1 MRRDPDTGPAG
12 LPGVDGPAPLV
23 GPVGLPTGVPA
34 PDFTLP
40 SAVGPIVSLSALLVD
55 GPVLLVF
62 FPFAFSSVCTVE
74 LDEIRDTVDQFDGVQ
89 LVAISVDPKFTLR
102 MFAQWRGYPIHLLS
116 DFWPHGAVASAY
128 QVFDER
134 GGMSVRGTF
143 LIDRTGVIRFA
154 EAAEPGAARDQS
166 RWRAAVAELLAA
178 G

>member
-1 MRRDPDTGPAG
+1 MAAG
-12 LPGVDGPAPLV
+12 LEADPAT
-23 GPVGLPTGVPA
+23 GPVGLATGTRA

-40 SAVGPIVSLSALLVD
+40 SAVGPIVSLSALLPD

-74 LDEIRDTVDQFDGVQ
+74 LDEIRDTVAEFDGVQ
-89 LVAISVDPKFTLR
+89 LVGISVDPKYSLR

-128 QVFDER
+128 HVFDER
-134 GGMSVRGTF
+134 SGAAVRGTF
-143 LIDRTGVIRFA
+143 LVDGSGIIRFA
-154 EAAEPGAARDQS
+154 EAAEPGAARDQG
-166 RWRAAVAELLAA
+166 RWRAAVAELLAS